1 MVKFFSG
8 YIEVVIKVSF
18 VDCIPRLIVHV
29 TSEQH
34 VCSVLE
40 VNNKFPTHG
49 FQVQFRW
56 IPVQSEY
63 SKRFELTK
71 INIPESI

>member
-8 YIEVVIKVSF
+8 YIEVVIKVSS

-29 TSEQH
+29 TPEQH

-49 FQVQFRW
+49 F
-56 IPVQSEY
+56 PVPVDS
-63 SKRFELTK
+63 RAIGVFETF
-71 INIPESI
+71 